1 MSYIVIG
8 NIIMLAGS
16 CAQVL
21 SGFAKTKKTSLI
33 WQTIQNIIMAIGG
46 LVLGSIPCAIIT
58 TFMTVRNIL
67 EHKNWLNEKVK
78 AILIISASVISV
90 AMNNCGWIGLIP
102 IIAFAISTMG
112 ISTKDVAK
120 FKAVTATTCAL
131 FFVNDVLIKAYTSA
145 IFNIISIGT
154 NLYRAYKTK
163 KAIINK

>member
-163 KAIINK
+163 KAIA